1 MDEQKA
7 WSARMMAETAPTWP
21 AHWLQPHLGTTTGPE
36 LTPRPYLVALQHVL
50 VTLDADADWQRW
62 WLDSGVPECELGV
75 VTEGR
80 LDHLRPSAD
89 IRKADD
95 KVRANFTC
103 RPPVGGGRP
112 DDLFPLA
119 VAEVRGMFEV
129 IREAIG
135 LPPLP
140 PIPPLPTLPA
150 DAWEVEVTA
159 RTLPSV
165 PRDQQGYR
173 TLAQIQEFFG

>member
-7 WSARMMAETAPTWP
+7 RYAPMTVGSSTA
-21 AHWLQPHLGTTTGPE
+21 AWLQPHMGTTTGQE
-36 LTPRPYLVALQHVL
+36 QAPRPYLVALQHVL
-50 VTLDADADWQRW
+50 VTLDADVAWQTW
-62 WLDSGVPECELGV
+62 WRGSGVSECELGV

-95 KVRANFTC
+95 RVRANFTC
-103 RPPVGGGRP
+103 TPPAHGGRP

-119 VAEVRGMFEV
+119 VDEVRGMFEV

-135 LPPLP
+135 LPSLP
-140 PIPPLPTLPA
+140 PVPSLPALPA

-159 RTLPSV
+159 RSLPSA
-165 PRDQQGYR
+165 PREQPGYL
-173 TLAQIQEFFG
+173 TLTQIREFFG